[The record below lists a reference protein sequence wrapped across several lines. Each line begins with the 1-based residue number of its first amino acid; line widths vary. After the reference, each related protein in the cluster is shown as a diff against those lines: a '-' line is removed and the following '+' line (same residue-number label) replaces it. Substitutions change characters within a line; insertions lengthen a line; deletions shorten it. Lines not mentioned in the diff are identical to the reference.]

1 MHMHNV
7 LNVYICIRFYF
18 NLVYIYIIYIYIYV
32 CVCVCVCVCVY
43 CINEGNKTYVPALWN
58 NEGGLVTTKISNYM

>member
-1 MHMHNV
+1 M
-7 LNVYICIRFYF
+7 
-18 NLVYIYIIYIYIYV
+18 